1 MKAGLKDSMVENK
14 KYVKTNLFPI
24 IIEVIFIISCFI
36 VPKEYYIYTNFC
48 FYLILAMYFWCRK
61 DFSLKEWLHNLKS
74 GKKFWKHVILT
85 ALGFI
90 GAFAITMV
98 LECIFSDFNTGMIE
112 LRRNSWITL
121 IIFAISTIL
130 LPPIVEE
137 TFYRK
142 NMISFENKVVLIL
155 TTLLG
160 MLMYAFEHSLAVWGI
175 FLTMIWALPLSIS
188 YIKTKNIYV
197 PMTAH
202 FIGNLF
208 GNGIGIIF
216 TIIAMIFK

>member
-1 MKAGLKDSMVENK
+1 MKDYIKVNI
-14 KYVKTNLFPI
+14 FPI

-36 VPKEYYIYTNFC
+36 VPREYYIYTNFF
-48 FYLILAMYFWCRK
+48 FYLILAIFFLCRK

-90 GAFAITMV
+90 GAFVITMV
-98 LECIFSDFNTGMIE
+98 LESIFSNLNTGMIG

-121 IIFAISTIL
+121 IIFTISTIL
-130 LPPIVEE
+130 LPPVVEE
-137 TFYRK
+137 TFFRK
-142 NMISFENKVVLIL
+142 NMISLKNKVVLIC

-160 MLMYAFEHSLAVWGI
+160 MLMYALEHSLATWGI
-175 FLTMIWALPLSIS
+175 LLTMIWALPLSIS
-188 YIKTKNIYV
+188 YIKTKNVYV

-208 GNGIGIIF
+208 GNGIDVIF
-216 TIIAMIFK
+216 TIVAMISN

>member
-1 MKAGLKDSMVENK
+1 MK

-24 IIEVIFIISCFI
+24 VIEAIFIISCFH

-48 FYLILAMYFWCRK
+48 FYLTLAIYFLCRK
-61 DFSLKEWLHNLKS
+61 DFSLKNWIPNLKS
-74 GKKFWKHVILT
+74 GKKFWKSVILT

-90 GAFAITMV
+90 GAFLVTTV
-98 LECIFSDFNTGMIE
+98 LESIFPDFSTGMIG
-112 LRRNSWITL
+112 LRINSWITL
-121 IIFAISTIL
+121 IIFAMSTIL

-142 NMISFENKVVLIL
+142 NMISFENKVVLTI

-160 MLMYAFEHSLAVWGI
+160 MLMYALEHSLVVWGI
-175 FLTMIWALPLSIS
+175 LLTMIWALPLSIS
-188 YIKTKNIYV
+188 YIKTKNVYV

-202 FIGNLF
+202 FIGNLL
-208 GNGIGIIF
+208 GNGIDIVF
-216 TIIAMIFK
+216 TIIAMISNG

>member
-1 MKAGLKDSMVENK
+1 MK

-36 VPKEYYIYTNFC
+36 VPREYYIYTNFC
-48 FYLILAMYFWCRK
+48 FYLTLAIYFWCRK
-61 DFSLKEWLHNLKS
+61 DFSLKEWIHNLKS
-74 GKKFWKHVILT
+74 GKKFWMSVLLT
-85 ALGFI
+85 AMGFM
-90 GAFAITMV
+90 GAFVITTV
-98 LECIFSDFNTGMIE
+98 LEGMFSNFNTGMIG

-121 IIFAISTIL
+121 IIFAMSTIL

-142 NMISFENKVVLIL
+142 NMISFENKVVLII

-160 MLMYAFEHSLAVWGI
+160 MLMYALEHSLAILGI
-175 FLTMIWALPLSIS
+175 LLTMIWALPLSIS
-188 YIKTKNIYV
+188 YIKTKNVYV

-208 GNGIGIIF
+208 GNGIDIIF
-216 TIIAMIFK
+216 TIIAMISNG